1 MKRVL
6 LNLLVIT
13 MACSPVLVCISEA
26 QAAARGTPSR
36 TTKGKID
43 PNALREMLTKG
54 LRVTRD
60 DEKDYINYIVSLV
73 AQDKLP
79 PSLVYASFEYA
90 RKRRPNYPFPYF
102 VFSVQTLAKR
112 NKIEI

>member
-1 MKRVL
+1 MKRAML
-6 LNLLVIT
+6 TLLVVI
-13 MACSPVLVCISEA
+13 MVSSPVLVCVSEA
-26 QAAARGTPSR
+26 QAAAGGTPSR
-36 TTKGKID
+36 TTKGKIN

-73 AQDKLP
+73 TQEKLP

-90 RKRRPNYPFPYF
+90 QTAAQLSISLFC
-102 VFSVQTLAKR
+102 VQRADAGQTQ
-112 NKIEI
+112 